1 MEKSIIL
8 NLVFDGRC
16 YGDEIEPL
24 KQEEYRKNSDE
35 FEKILE
41 KLLKDLP
48 AEEKKK
54 IEWDL
59 SVAHSGMASVAADE
73 YFKAG
78 FKLGLKLGAQ
88 NFLD

>member
-8 NLVFDGRC
+8 DLVFDGRC
-16 YGDEIEPL
+16 YGDNIVPARN
-24 KQEEYRKNSDE
+24 EEYRKNSDE
-35 FEKILE
+35 FEKILG

-48 AEEKKK
+48 EEEKKK

-73 YFKAG
+73 FFKAG
-78 FKLGLKLGAQ
+78 FKLGLKLAAQ

>member
-1 MEKSIIL
+1 MDKSIIL

-16 YGDEIEPL
+16 YGDDIAPS
-24 KQEEYRKNSDE
+24 KNEEYRKNSDE

-41 KLLKDLP
+41 KILKDLP
-48 AEEKKK
+48 EEEKKK

-73 YFKAG
+73 FFKAG
-78 FKLGLKLGAQ
+78 FKLGLKIGAQ